1 MSKQIKLIPEEKKV
15 YTIGEYFKSV
25 LDNKKCRV
33 IKFYPYGTMYAAN
46 KKTKK
51 PARITIAIPN
61 DLGNTENLK
70 FLDDWMFTIVA
81 IPRKVIEELKK
92 EDKE

>member
-1 MSKQIKLIPEEKKV
+1 MSEQSKITEEKKKF

-25 LDNKKCRV
+25 LNNKECRV
-33 IKFYPYGTMYAAN
+33 IRFFPYGTMYAAN

-81 IPRKVIEELKK
+81 IPKKVIEKLKE
-92 EDKE
+92 EDK